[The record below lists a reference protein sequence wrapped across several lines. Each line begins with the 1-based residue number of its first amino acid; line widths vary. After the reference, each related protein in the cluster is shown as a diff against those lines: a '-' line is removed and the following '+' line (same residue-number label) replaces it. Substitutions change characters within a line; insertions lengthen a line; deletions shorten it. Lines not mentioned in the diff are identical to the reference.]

1 MSEEKAK
8 KQAVKKEL
16 RRKRKLLS
24 HASSRAHAKLMCKGL
39 PRSLVPTNMSENHG
53 HDPKVLNETAVV
65 MGKTCRRGFVKMMS
79 TRADLRKFEIHKSL
93 VDIHRDERF
102 VFARKY
108 SRWGNRICSCK
119 HPDNCK
125 VHSAAVLWVYDDLNT
140 GGILR
145 RTDKS
150 HKFVHQDVQQPRLSF
165 VHFLKWDSI
174 TRRPVLMSECQT
186 NTCTIDVVS
195 NSLSTRSTM
204 LPAVMCYHAHTVV
217 KRLWTRWKGTQST
230 WRDKGKAKPS
240 QKISRKAKTS
250 REDKTKGK
258 TRAFVLRVPTLGS
271 GQGQRAKRDRTQFN
285 HTPYTQ
291 RFYPSIF
298 IPISVTHSPF
308 TKHYVFFLE
317 KKGGKGGEGRRA
329 RGEEGD
335 IVYIL
340 CVCAR
345 GGLNRLRRQGKALD
359 PKVLAPATKIH
370 TLCALLSFESTRT
383 KQNV

>member
-1 MSEEKAK
+1 MKLQNTIRLHMRDTKIISVISDDAVKQLLSEQRRRWVSHKKNFHLTQEKRNKLISEEKAK

-24 HASSRAHAKLMCKGL
+24 HTSSRAHAKLMCKGL
-39 PRSLVPTNMSENHG
+39 PRSLVPTNIPEKHG
-53 HDPKVLNETAVV
+53 YDPKVLNETAVV
-65 MGKTCRRGFVKMMS
+65 MGKGCRRGFVKMMS

-93 VDIHRDERF
+93 VDIHRDERLA
-102 VFARKY
+102 FARKY

-204 LPAVMCYHAHTVV
+204 LPAAIAPLC
-217 KRLWTRWKGTQST
+217 
-230 WRDKGKAKPS
+230 
-240 QKISRKAKTS
+240 
-250 REDKTKGK
+250 
-258 TRAFVLRVPTLGS
+258 
-271 GQGQRAKRDRTQFN
+271 
-285 HTPYTQ
+285 
-291 RFYPSIF
+291 
-298 IPISVTHSPF
+298 TH
-308 TKHYVFFLE
+308 
-317 KKGGKGGEGRRA
+317 
-329 RGEEGD
+329 RGEKTVDKMERD
-335 IVYIL
+335 AKYMANQLLKQAQEVLALVKYHVYRLVINQLYCIL
-340 CVCAR
+340 CNIRKYVSKYCR
-345 GGLNRLRRQGKALD
+345 SLPVSINR
-359 PKVLAPATKIH
+359 
-370 TLCALLSFESTRT
+370 
-383 KQNV
+383 N